1 MGSRRA
7 ISPAAAPIRVGV
19 FGGTFDPVHFGH
31 LRCVEE
37 AREALGLQ
45 RVLLVPAADPP
56 HKRGREIS
64 PARHR
69 LAMLRAAVRN
79 HPPFRVSTVEI
90 DRPGLSYTI
99 DTLREIAA
107 VQPHWHITLMMGI
120 DAFDEIHTWK
130 EHRAL
135 FDEVDIA
142 VLSRPGEAPGRRGAT
157 TDGGARLALLPVAVR
172 GQFRYSPEHRVLV
185 NRNGKRVSFL
195 SVTAL
200 DISATDIRDRVRNE
214 RSIRFLVPPPVEGY
228 IQRER
233 LYRAEPPA
241 I

>member
-7 ISPAAAPIRVGV
+7 ISPTAAPMRVGV

-56 HKRGREIS
+56 HKRGRAIS

-107 VQPHWHITLMMGI
+107 AQPQWHITLMMGI
-120 DAFDEIHTWK
+120 DAFAEIHTWR

-135 FDEVDIA
+135 FEEVDIA
-142 VLSRPGEAPGRRGAT
+142 VLSRPGEAADSRTTATGA
-157 TDGGARLALLPVAVR
+157 ARLALLPVAVR
-172 GQFRYSPEHRVLV
+172 EQFRYAPRQRVLV
-185 NRNGKRVSFL
+185 NHNGKRVLFL

-200 DISATDIRDRVRNE
+200 DISATDIRDRVRDE
-214 RSIRFLVPPPVEGY
+214 RSIRFLVPPLVESY

-233 LYRAEPPA
+233 LYRAESPA